1 MDALMFTRS
10 WLLVSDVPFAL
21 RCAKSW
27 QRRSAEARGSSMA
40 GWGIF
45 LFMIR
50 RRRSHICLVLPWSN
64 SAHQVSHEVCLSS
77 ATTLRCSDWA
87 FLRFALV
94 VGDVFLR

>member
-10 WLLVSDVPFAL
+10 WLLVSDVSFAL

-45 LFMIR
+45 LFMTR
-50 RRRSHICLVLPWSN
+50 RRRSHICLVLPWSK

-94 VGDVFLR
+94 